1 MRALPRVLLLTAV
14 TLLASG
20 CRKIADTFFVVNAE
34 TEEICRTGR
43 SIPFPAAAPDAGP
56 GTLEYVFEFPLGQIG
71 ADLPEGRLE
80 TEFRLKLFELVVS
93 GGVVDLSALESAKVS
108 LRRPGA
114 QEVIR
119 TLLEYR
125 QPSQAFSPSRL
136 TLRGA
141 EAVSVAELARQDR
154 LELVFEARGPLP
166 TQAWTADI
174 RACAGLREEV
184 HYFEFIF

>member
-1 MRALPRVLLLTAV
+1 MRALPRVLLLTAT

-34 TEEICRTGR
+34 TEEICKTER
-43 SIPFPAAAPDAGP
+43 SLAFPAAAPDTR
-56 GTLEYVFEFPLGQIG
+56 TLVHVFDFPLGQIG
-71 ADLPEGRLE
+71 QELPEGRLE
-80 TEFRLKLFELVVS
+80 TEFRLKLFELDVT
-93 GGVVDLSALESAKVS
+93 GGEADLSGLEYAKVS

-136 TLRGA
+136 ALRGV
-141 EAVSVAELARQDR
+141 EAASVAELAREDR
-154 LELVFEARGPLP
+154 LELVFEAQGTLP
-166 TQAWTADI
+166 PQAWTADI
-174 RACAGLREEV
+174 RACAGLRTEV
-184 HYFEFIF
+184 HYFELIF